1 MLPFECFYTVPVH
14 LHCTLLQHCVFTTR
28 LFFSIRL
35 QGNDAGL
42 PKVETVLD
50 VFDRIVQD
58 YPNHPAMK
66 IERDEHWVTWTY
78 AEYQQDVKIAA
89 KAFIKVCM

>member
-1 MLPFECFYTVPVH
+1 MCVYDSIH
-14 LHCTLLQHCVFTTR
+14 LFPT
-28 LFFSIRL
+28 RL
-35 QGNDAGL
+35 QGNDAGS

-50 VFDRIVQD
+50 VFDRIVQE

-66 IERDEHWVTWTY
+66 IERDEKWVTWTY

-89 KAFIKVCM
+89 KAFIKVCVCVKVKVTYRVESR